1 MSILRNNRRFVAAA
15 VLMACILTLSSI
27 QTVTPASHQMA
38 ANQEASVVGGFWCDF
53 NDGVGGGFWCDF
65 NDGVAVGLGVA
76 RLFGCVWCAAGAA
89 VGGVIHVIAC

>member
-53 NDGVGGGFWCDF
+53 NDGV
-65 NDGVAVGLGVA
+65 AVGLGVA
-76 RLFGCVWCAAGAA
+76 TLFGCVWCAAGAA